1 MKVTKNTLTRLFTF
15 LEIPLIFMVFLGCG
29 EKVETGAE
37 TKTQVSRV
45 KSVNVNRAEALP
57 PRGSIEYVGVLSAF
71 RKVNVACEM
80 GGTIEKLYFE
90 KGDRVKKGQLLAEIS
105 TSSIRLSVNQAMA
118 AFQAA
123 KSNLE
128 KTEKGSRPEEIRIAE
143 AALKEAEA
151 ALFEAKK
158 NFDRIKG
165 LYESRSV
172 SDSEYDSTKRMVDMA
187 SAKKES
193 ARQQL
198 ILARE
203 GPRIEDRKVA
213 RANVAQAAAALAVA
227 KDRLR
232 KSQLHAPCDGIIA
245 FREVEEGE
253 VIVVPPVTLITQVV
267 DLGRL
272 KIKVSIGEKDIQLLD
287 RHKDFAFTMD
297 AFPQETFSCK
307 LFFRSPTADPS
318 TKSFPLELIVNHP
331 DPRMADGMT
340 VRVKFPI
347 VNERMTLKV
356 HSAWLSEQDGKIGVF
371 VVKDDKAQ
379 FKAVPL
385 GAYYDQ
391 RVEILSGLNDGELII
406 TNPSGLKSGDV
417 VAYESD

>member
-1 MKVTKNTLTRLFTF
+1 
-15 LEIPLIFMVFLGCG
+15 
-29 EKVETGAE
+29 
-37 TKTQVSRV
+37 
-45 KSVNVNRAEALP
+45 
-57 PRGSIEYVGVLSAF
+57 VGVLSAF
-71 RKVNVACEM
+71 RKVDVACET

-105 TSSIRLSVNQAMA
+105 TSSIQLSVNQAMA

-143 AALKEAEA
+143 AVLKEAEA

-203 GPRIEDRKVA
+203 GPRIEDRNVA

-267 DLGRL
+267 DLERL
-272 KIKVSIGEKDIQLLD
+272 KIKVSIGEKDIHILD
-287 RHKDFAFTMD
+287 RHKAFAFTVD

-307 LFFRSPTADPS
+307 LLFRSPTADPS

-347 VNERMTLKV
+347 VNERMTIKV
-356 HSAWLSEQDGKIGVF
+356 HSAWLSEQDGQMGLF

-406 TNPSGLKSGDV
+406 TNSSGLKSGDV